1 MKRRGGHG
9 PISASPSNRVYYRL
23 GYFNLPEW
31 IMGHTL
37 GGVLPGPIPVE
48 NAAMTTFSETQS
60 DRPSGAVPAGS
71 GPLQPANLL
80 GQMTAGLSQGQDI
93 GHLLGQFLDPLVRMV
108 EAQAGLVRLLSDD
121 GLHFKMVA
129 DIGMP
134 EEWRACEKWVDHD
147 CGACGH
153 AASSQN
159 PVWSDNLTS
168 CHVRSGLLVQER
180 NSFCA
185 MLAVPMRYREQ
196 ILGMYNLF
204 FSTPPK
210 TGPEINGMLR
220 SVGELLGLALHSARL
235 EREHLRTTLMDER
248 KLLANEVHDGMA
260 QTLVYAHMRIPLLQ
274 DAIVQKH
281 EALATKYCSDVEQA
295 LTSMHGNL
303 RDIMANFRTPLAPKG
318 LLPGLQDI
326 CHTFRVRTGITVHL
340 DCGDSDPGL
349 SVEQELQVFHIVQE
363 ALSNVYRH
371 AMSQEAWLQV
381 QHTAHALDVFVRDA
395 GTGLDGAA
403 DGNGRPGHY
412 GLGIMHER
420 AQRLGGQLRIERAAV
435 GGTQVSLHLPL
446 HAAVEGSAV

>member
-1 MKRRGGHG
+1 
-9 PISASPSNRVYYRL
+9 
-23 GYFNLPEW
+23 
-31 IMGHTL
+31 
-37 GGVLPGPIPVE
+37 
-48 NAAMTTFSETQS
+48 
-60 DRPSGAVPAGS
+60 
-71 GPLQPANLL
+71 
-80 GQMTAGLSQGQDI
+80 MTAGLSQGQEI

-134 EEWRACEKWVDHD
+134 DAWRACEQWVDHD
-147 CGACGH
+147 CGACGR
-153 AASSQN
+153 AASSQH
-159 PVWSDNLTS
+159 PVWSDNMAS
-168 CHVRSGLLVQER
+168 CHVRTGLLVQER
-180 NSFCA
+180 NAFCA

-196 ILGMYNLF
+196 LLGMYNLF
-204 FSTPPK
+204 FTAPPK
-210 TGPEINGMLR
+210 TGPEINGVLR

-235 EREHLRTTLMDER
+235 EREHLRSTLMDER

-274 DAIVQKH
+274 DAIEQQQ
-281 EALATKYCSDVEQA
+281 EALAIKYCSDVEQA

-303 RDIMANFRTPLAPKG
+303 RDIMANFRTPLAPTG

-340 DCGDSDPGL
+340 DSGDSDPGL

-371 AMSQEAWLQV
+371 AMSQEAWLTV
-381 QHTAHALDVFVRDA
+381 QHSAHALDVVVRDA
-395 GTGLDGAA
+395 GTGLDGPA
-403 DGNGRPGHY
+403 DGSGRPGHY

-420 AQRLGGQLRIERAAV
+420 AQRLGGQLRIERPAA
-435 GGTQVSLHLPL
+435 GGTQVILHLPL
-446 HAAVEGSAV
+446 QPVATRSAV